1 MTASVHSVDDRR
13 TDVLA
18 AAQQALELV
27 PAGLEA
33 QVVVRWSSHA
43 LTRFANSRIH
53 QNIDTED
60 VLVSVKLAQEGR
72 VAMATTNRTDADS
85 LRDVVAR
92 AHEAARVRPV
102 DPGWPGVA
110 GPEPEPG
117 FDHWDEATA
126 SATPDQRAAVV
137 AAFLGAG
144 GEGGQGREGA
154 QAREGAGYC
163 DSLAVAC
170 AVVTSAGQ
178 RAAGRYTRATV
189 DGIFMRP
196 PEGGHTP
203 AGYGHATSIRLGD
216 LDGESTGRDAARLC
230 DSSTGAKDIEPREY
244 PVVLM
249 PECVAEVV
257 AFLAD
262 GFSAKTVQDGR
273 SFAEVGLEL
282 FDPGFRLVDDVGR
295 PDAPAL
301 AFDTDGTP
309 RRSVPLA
316 VDGVCRGLLHD
327 RRTAARQGGGTRST
341 GHGHLASD
349 SWGPAPAG
357 LEVGSGD
364 LSTEELIGGL
374 ERGIVVTCFNYCR
387 VLDSKTMEVTGLTR
401 NGTFWVEGGKIVR
414 PLTNLRFTQSFVEA
428 LAPGAVSGVGSASR
442 LADCEWGSGL
452 VRTPPLR
459 LAGWRFTGGA
469 AG

>member
-1 MTASVHSVDDRR
+1 VTDGAGSLDDRR
-13 TDVLA
+13 PELSARAEQT
-18 AAQQALELV
+18 LEFL
-27 PAGLEA
+27 PPGAEA
-33 QVVVRWSSHA
+33 QVVVRWSAHA

-53 QNIDTED
+53 QNIENEEI
-60 VLVSVKLAQEGR
+60 LVSVKLAEDGR
-72 VAMATTNRTDADS
+72 VAMATTNRTDRDS
-85 LRDVVAR
+85 LKDVVAR
-92 AHEAARVRPV
+92 AHRAARVRPV
-102 DPGWPGVA
+102 DPAWPGVA
-110 GPEPEPG
+110 GPAPVPPH
-117 FDHWDEATA
+117 DHWDEATA
-126 SATPDQRAAVV
+126 AATPDQRAAIVG
-137 AAFLGAG
+137 AFLSAG
-144 GEGGQGREGA
+144 SEG
-154 QAREGAGYC
+154 REGAGYC

-170 AVVTSAGQ
+170 AVATSGGQ

-216 LDGESTGRDAARLC
+216 LDGLATGREAAKLC
-230 DSSTGAKDIEPREY
+230 DNSSGASDLEPREY

-257 AFLAD
+257 AFLSD

-273 SFAEVGLEL
+273 SFVEIGRAL
-282 FDPGFRLVDDVGR
+282 FDPGFRLVDDAGR

-309 RRSVPLA
+309 RRAVPMA
-316 VDGVCRGLLHD
+316 IGGVCHGLLHD
-327 RRTAARQGGGTRST
+327 RRTAARQGDGSAST
-341 GHGHLASD
+341 GHAHLASD
-349 SWGPAPAG
+349 SWGPAPAA
-357 LEVGSGD
+357 LEVGPGD
-364 LSTEELIGGL
+364 SSTEELIAGL
-374 ERGIVVTCFNYCR
+374 DRGLVVTCFNYCR

-401 NGTFWVEGGKIVR
+401 NGTFWVENGEIVR

-428 LAPGAVSGVGSASR
+428 LAPGRVTGVGSSSR
-442 LADCEWGSGL
+442 MADCEGGAGL